1 MNNRQISDILI
12 YGANGYSAEL
22 ILERACRDGAH
33 PMLAGR
39 SVDKIRPL
47 AERYGLPMRVFA
59 LDNPDAI
66 AHQLQGIRV
75 VLNCAGPFLRTAM
88 PMAAACIKMGVHYL
102 DLNGEIRIF
111 ESMAALGKSA
121 ESAGVMLMPGVGFD
135 VVPSDCLAAHL
146 KRRLPDATRLTLSIQ
161 AIGRPS
167 HGTTLTVFE
176 SQVQGAIRDEGKIVP
191 VPPAWKTRVSDCG
204 HGPVKLMSF
213 PWGDVATAF
222 HSTTIPHI
230 EIYVAVPLSLRVL
243 CYLNRYLPGMMRAR
257 WLREFLKSTV
267 PAGGPDAAERE
278 RGCVYLLGEASNAA
292 GQTVSS
298 RLKTPEGYA
307 LTVLTAW
314 DIARRTAGGE
324 AQSGFRTPSMVFGAD
339 YILSIA
345 GTSRA
350 DC

>member
-1 MNNRQISDILI
+1 MKKRQSSQILI

-22 ILERACRDGAH
+22 IIERACQDGAY
-33 PMLAGR
+33 PVLAGR
-39 SVDKIRPL
+39 SADKIRPL
-47 AERYGLPMRVFA
+47 AERYGLPMQVFA
-59 LDNPDAI
+59 LDDPDAI

-88 PMAAACIKMGVHYL
+88 PMATACIRTGVHYL
-102 DLNGEIRIF
+102 DLNGEIGIF
-111 ESMAALGKSA
+111 EAMAGLGKKA

-167 HGTTLTVFE
+167 HGTTLTILE
-176 SQVQGAIRDEGKIVP
+176 SQVQGAIRDAGKIVP
-191 VPPAWKTRVSDCG
+191 VPPAWKTRISNCG

-213 PWGDVATAF
+213 PWGDVATAYY
-222 HSTTIPHI
+222 STAIPHI
-230 EIYVAVPLSLRVL
+230 EVYIAVPLSLRVL
-243 CYLNRYLPGMMRAR
+243 CYLNRYLPGMMSAPS
-257 WLREFLKSTV
+257 LRDFFNSTV

-278 RGCVYLLGEASNAA
+278 RGCVYLLGEASNAS
-292 GQTVSS
+292 GQTMSS

-307 LTVLTAW
+307 LTALTAW
-314 DIARRTAGGE
+314 DIAGRTAGGE
-324 AQSGFRTPSMVFGAD
+324 AQPGFRTPSMVFGAD

-345 GTSRA
+345 GTSRE